1 MKASDAQIAAIKT
14 ATSFGMGGTLPPGG
28 SVAGGTPMPNPP
40 RLFFNRAPW
49 LEQEKARLRLLW
61 CDMSI
66 PRADLPGMM
75 YRTMDAITRMAERLG
90 LPPRPA
96 PKPPSD
102 VWPDEDVARLQQLW
116 PLHTRLE
123 IARLMERSPAQIS
136 RKAHKLKLSARPVV
150 RDVELADRMAAAHAA
165 RQRAIAENPNTLR
178 RTQDRRA
185 ILILDWPTHKPAF
198 EIAAA
203 MNELPGRHMPADQ
216 LSAWAKD
223 LNLRRP
229 ADFRPRRDPSM
240 PKIPPKIVPRV
251 KAPGIARKCL
261 CCGTGFEAETRF
273 LRLCPPCR
281 GRSEGL
287 V

>member
-1 MKASDAQIAAIKT
+1 M
-14 ATSFGMGGTLPPGG
+14 TSFGMGGTLPPGG

-40 RLFFNRAPW
+40 HLFFHRAPW
-49 LEQEKARLRLLW
+49 LDQEKARLRLLW

-123 IARLMERSPAQIS
+123 IARLMERSPTQIS

-150 RDVELADRMAAAHAA
+150 RDVELADRMAAAHRA
-165 RQRAIAENPNTLR
+165 RLDAIANAPFRSR
-178 RTQDRRA
+178 RTPDRKA
-185 ILILDWPTHKPAF
+185 ILLRDWPTYRPAW
-198 EIAAA
+198 EMAAE
-203 MNELPGRHMPADQ
+203 MNALPGLYMPTDELAK
-216 LSAWAKD
+216 WAKS

-251 KAPGIARKCL
+251 KAPGIARNCL